1 MSLAKYANPLN
12 YFRYGSNRLY
22 HSPLNPSRE
31 RIHSRMIDWRAANA
45 RIAHLI
51 VAAKSA
57 LVCRMGAGETN
68 ICWKYVRR
76 SFWPV
81 PRLSVYSAGMMKF
94 ATFQAGIAAPDSRS
108 LDRFASIYLAS
119 LPFADILGIW
129 RVKGMNQLVDRLT
142 DPRAAFIELGNLEP
156 WAAHAAGAQPWTQ
169 ALAGKTVLVVH
180 PFVSSIR
187 AQYER
192 RRKIKTICDILPD
205 FTLTNIKPPVTFA
218 GSADASSWERNLLGL
233 MGRVAREPFD
243 VALIGCG
250 AYGLPLAAFVKQ
262 LGRIAIHLGGATQLL
277 FGIRGNR
284 WDQRPD
290 FIRLMDDSWVRPLE
304 IERPPGADQC
314 EQACYW

>member
-1 MSLAKYANPLN
+1 MNLGKYANPLN
-12 YFRYGSNRLY
+12 YLRYASNRLY
-22 HSPLNPSRE
+22 HSPLNRTRE
-31 RIHSRMIDWRAANA
+31 QIQSRMISWDAANA

-51 VAAKSA
+51 IAAQPA
-57 LVCRMGAGETN
+57 LVCRMGWVETN

-81 PRLSVYSAGMMKF
+81 PRLSVYNADSMKR
-94 ATFQAGIAAPDSRS
+94 ATFASGIAAPDSRS

-119 LPFADILGIW
+119 LPFADIIGMW
-129 RVKGMNQLVDRLT
+129 QVKGMNQLVQRLS
-142 DPRAAFIELGNLEP
+142 DPSAVLTELAYIEP
-156 WAAHAAGAQPWTQ
+156 WVAHAARAQPWTQ

-180 PFVSSIR
+180 PFVSSIQ

-192 RRKIKTICDILPD
+192 RYKIKTVCDILPD

-218 GSADASSWERNLLGL
+218 GSADANSWGQNLQGL
-233 MGRVAREPFD
+233 MGEVAREAFD

-250 AYGLPLAAFVKQ
+250 AYGLPLGAFVKQ

-284 WDQRPD
+284 WDQMSN
-290 FIRLMDDSWVRPLE
+290 FVRLMDENWVRPLE
-304 IERPPGADQC
+304 SERPSGADQL